1 MKLAGMDVD
10 LTVFE
15 PAVMERL
22 KDLEKADFCAR
33 LWKKDP
39 VLWKMESDQQ
49 KIIANSMGWLE
60 SPVKIRQAVSDL
72 TEFAAELKKAGF
84 RHVLLMGMGGSSLAP
99 LVFRETFGRHA
110 PGLPLTVLDTTDP
123 ATVIRLERGLPLANT
138 FFIEA
143 SKSGTTVESRSF
155 GEYFFERV
163 KSIKANLAGENFGVI
178 TDPGSMLERLAGD
191 RSYRKVLLN
200 YPDIGGRYSA
210 LSFFG
215 LAPAS
220 LMGIDLNELLFRASK
235 RLDECRIQK
244 PLSQNPGVVLGVA
257 IGVLAVGGR
266 DKLTFLLPGPISSF
280 AMWLDQLIAES
291 TGKDGTGVIPVSGD
305 PVENQ
310 QNYGEDRLFVE
321 FRIKNEA
328 DEPLEAKANSLRK
341 AGHPVITVYM
351 RDRLDLGEQF
361 FLWEIATATAGALLR
376 INPFDQP
383 NVQETKE
390 FTAKILDEIGKE
402 GRAPEARMEMSH
414 GPLQLYLAGGASS
427 VPQALALFFEGAAR
441 DDYLGIL
448 AYLSENETNERGLR
462 RIGLLVRDR
471 MRIATTAGYGPRYL
485 HSTGQLHKGGT
496 NKGFFLLLTSDVA
509 EDTGIPGQPYTFGM
523 LMRAQ
528 ALGDFEALRKHRR
541 RVLRVHLRGEA
552 SVGLAALE
560 EVIRAVMS
568 NLKST
573 ALVNTNQN

>member
-1 MKLAGMDVD
+1 MKLAGMDFD
-10 LTVFE
+10 LTGFE
-15 PAVMERL
+15 QAVMERL
-22 KDLEKADFCAR
+22 KNLEEDDLCAR

-39 VLWKMESDQQ
+39 ALWKMEPDQQ
-49 KIIANSMGWLE
+49 KIIANSMGWLD
-60 SPVKIRQAVSDL
+60 SPEKIRQAVPDL
-72 TEFAAELKKAGF
+72 TEFAAELKKSGF

-123 ATVIRLERGLPLANT
+123 ATVIRLERSLPLGNT

-163 KSIKANLAGENFGVI
+163 KSIKANLASENFGVI
-178 TDPGSMLERLAGD
+178 TDPGSRLERLAAE
-191 RSYRKVLLN
+191 RSYRKVFLN

-220 LMGIDLNELLFRASK
+220 LIGIDLDELLVRASK
-235 RLDECRIQK
+235 MLDECRMRK
-244 PLSQNPGVVLGVA
+244 PLSQNPGVALGVA
-257 IGVLAVGGR
+257 IGVLAAGGR
-266 DKLTFLLPGPISSF
+266 DKLTFLLPGPICSF
-280 AMWLDQLIAES
+280 SMWLEQLIAES

-305 PVENQ
+305 PVETRQ
-310 QNYGEDRLFVE
+310 SYGEDRLFVE
-321 FRIKNEA
+321 FRITNEP
-328 DEPLEAKANSLRK
+328 DEALEATAHSLRK
-341 AGHPVITVYM
+341 AAHPVITVYM

-361 FLWEIATATAGALLR
+361 FLWEIATATVGALLN

-383 NVQETKE
+383 NVQEAKE
-390 FTAKILDEIGKE
+390 FTAKILDEVNEE
-402 GRAPEARMEMSH
+402 GRVPEAGMEMSH
-414 GPLQLYLAGGASS
+414 GPLRLYLAGGASS

-441 DDYLGIL
+441 DGYLGIL
-448 AYLSENETNERGLR
+448 AYLTENETNERGLR
-462 RIGLLVRDR
+462 RIRILVRDR
-471 MRIATTAGYGPRYL
+471 MRIATTVGYGPRYL

-496 NKGFFLLLTSDVA
+496 NKGFFLMLTSDIA

-541 RVLRVHLRGEA
+541 RVLRVHLSGETPM
-552 SVGLAALE
+552 GLAALE
-560 EVIRAVMS
+560 ELLRSLI
-568 NLKST
+568 
-573 ALVNTNQN
+573 

>member
-1 MKLAGMDVD
+1 MKLAGMDFD
-10 LTVFE
+10 LTGFE
-15 PAVMERL
+15 QAVMERL
-22 KDLEKADFCAR
+22 KNLEEDDLCAR

-39 VLWKMESDQQ
+39 ALWKMEPDQQ
-49 KIIANSMGWLE
+49 KIIANSMGWLD
-60 SPVKIRQAVSDL
+60 SPEKIRQAVPDL
-72 TEFAAELKKAGF
+72 TEFAAELKKSGF

-123 ATVIRLERGLPLANT
+123 ATVIRLERSLPLGNT

-163 KSIKANLAGENFGVI
+163 KSIKANLASENFGVI
-178 TDPGSMLERLAGD
+178 TDPGSRLERLGAE
-191 RSYRKVLLN
+191 RSYRKVFLN

-220 LMGIDLNELLFRASK
+220 LIGIDLDELLVRASK
-235 RLDECRIQK
+235 MLDECRMRK
-244 PLSQNPGVVLGVA
+244 PLSQNPGVALGVA
-257 IGVLAVGGR
+257 IGVLAAGGR
-266 DKLTFLLPGPISSF
+266 DKLTFLLPGPICSF
-280 AMWLDQLIAES
+280 SMWLEQLIAES

-305 PVENQ
+305 PVETRQ
-310 QNYGEDRLFVE
+310 SYGEDRLFVE
-321 FRIKNEA
+321 FRITNEP
-328 DEPLEAKANSLRK
+328 DEALEATAHSLRK
-341 AGHPVITVYM
+341 AAHPVITVYM

-361 FLWEIATATAGALLR
+361 FLWEIATATVGALLN

-383 NVQETKE
+383 NVQEAKE
-390 FTAKILDEIGKE
+390 FTAKILDEVNEE
-402 GRAPEARMEMSH
+402 GRVPEAGMEMSH
-414 GPLQLYLAGGASS
+414 GPLRLYLAGGASS

-441 DDYLGIL
+441 DGYLGIL
-448 AYLSENETNERGLR
+448 AYLTENETNERGLR
-462 RIGLLVRDR
+462 RIRILVRDR
-471 MRIATTAGYGPRYL
+471 MRIATTVGYGPRYL

-496 NKGFFLLLTSDVA
+496 NKGFFLMLTSDIA

-541 RVLRVHLRGEA
+541 RVLRVHLSGETPM
-552 SVGLAALE
+552 GLAALE
-560 EVIRAVMS
+560 ELLRSLI
-568 NLKST
+568 
-573 ALVNTNQN
+573 

>member
-10 LTVFE
+10 LTGFE
-15 PAVMERL
+15 PAVMEGL
-22 KDLEKADFCAR
+22 KNLEEADFCAR

-39 VLWKMESDQQ
+39 ALWKMEPDQQ
-49 KIIANSMGWLE
+49 KIIANSMGWLD
-60 SPVKIRQAVSDL
+60 SPLKIRQAVPDL

-123 ATVIRLERGLPLANT
+123 ATVIRLERGLPLGNT

-163 KSIKANLAGENFGVI
+163 KSIKGNLASENFGVI
-178 TDPGSMLERLAGD
+178 TDPGSMLERLAAE
-191 RSYRKVLLN
+191 RSYRKVFLN
-200 YPDIGGRYSA
+200 YADIGGRYSA

-220 LMGIDLNELLFRASK
+220 LIGIDLDELLVRALK
-235 RLDECRIQK
+235 MLDECRMRK
-244 PLSQNPGVVLGVA
+244 PLSQNPGVALGVA
-257 IGVLAVGGR
+257 IGVLAEGGR

-280 AMWLDQLIAES
+280 AMWLEQIIAES

-305 PVENQ
+305 PVESR
-310 QNYGEDRLFVE
+310 QNYGGDRLFVE
-321 FRIKNEA
+321 FRIKNEP
-328 DEPLEAKANSLRK
+328 DEALKATAHSLRK

-361 FLWEIATATAGALLR
+361 FLWEIATATVGAMLS

-383 NVQETKE
+383 NVQESKE
-390 FTAKILDEIGKE
+390 FTAKILDEVSKE
-402 GRAPEARMEMSH
+402 GRVPEAGMEMSQ
-414 GPLQLYLAGGASS
+414 GPLRLYLAGGASS
-427 VPQALALFFEGAAR
+427 VPQALSLFFEGAAR
-441 DDYLGIL
+441 DGYLGIL
-448 AYLSENETNERGLR
+448 AYLTENETNDRGLR
-462 RIGLLVRDR
+462 RIRILVRDR
-471 MRIATTAGYGPRYL
+471 MRIATTVGYGPRYL

-496 NKGFFLLLTSDVA
+496 NKGFFLILTSDIA

-541 RVLRVHLRGEA
+541 RVLRVHLSGEA
-552 SVGLAALE
+552 PTGLAALE
-560 EVIRAVMS
+560 EVLRSLI
-568 NLKST
+568 
-573 ALVNTNQN
+573 